1 MRLKKFLVLAILI
14 AFGINAVS
22 VVVAKDWRSGIAWTE
37 PKAVTPAA
45 VHGGAPSDAIVL
57 FDGKDT
63 SEWDNRSWKVVDG
76 VLVVGKRD
84 IRTKKKFGSVQ
95 LHIEFAVP
103 ENKKSGQGAG
113 NSGVY
118 FGSNYEVQILDSYG
132 GKDSFGEGSGK
143 VTYFD
148 GQCGAIYKQRAPAVN
163 ACRKAGEWQ
172 SYDIVFNRPKLQI
185 ENGKVVKVIRPAYVT
200 VIHNGVLIINHHELE
215 GSTAYDHPPRY
226 DAHDERLPIQ
236 LQDHGAPV
244 KFRNIWVREI
254 QDDNTKPKQEREPYY
269 K

>member
-1 MRLKKFLVLAILI
+1 MRSKKFLAFVIVI
-14 AFGINAVS
+14 AFGISAVA
-22 VVVAKDWRSGIAWTE
+22 VAKDWRSGIAWTE
-37 PKAVTPAA
+37 PKAVTPSDTP
-45 VHGGAPSDAIVL
+45 GGAPSDAIVL

-63 SEWDNRSWKVVDG
+63 SEWDNPSWKVVDG
-76 VLVVGKRD
+76 ALVVGKRD

-103 ENKKSGQGAG
+103 TNKNSGQGAG

-118 FGSNYEVQILDSYG
+118 LGSYYEVQILDSYRE
-132 GKDSFGEGSGK
+132 KDSSNEGNGK

-148 GQCGAIYKQRAPAVN
+148 GQCGSIYKQRAPQVN

-185 ENGKVVKVIRPAYVT
+185 ENGKVVKVIRPGYIT
-200 VIHNGVLIINHHELE
+200 VFHNGVLIINHHELE
-215 GSTAYDHPPRY
+215 GSTAYEHSPRY
-226 DAHDERLPIQ
+226 DAHDELLPIL

-254 QDDNTKPKQEREPYY
+254 QDDNTKPKQEREPYF